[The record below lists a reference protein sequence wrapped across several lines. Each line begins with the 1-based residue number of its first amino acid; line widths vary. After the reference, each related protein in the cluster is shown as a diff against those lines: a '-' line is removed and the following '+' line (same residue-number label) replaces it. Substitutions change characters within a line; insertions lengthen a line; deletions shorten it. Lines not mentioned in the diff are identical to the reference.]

1 MQNDYG
7 FEKGLTVPICPTENS
22 LKKAFS
28 SFILSP
34 SGFRKIFAID
44 KMEES
49 ATPAISSADTAL
61 TAFIAREF
69 AVLVKEHTGKPHP
82 VVVAGTDTRPTGPAL
97 AELFIRTFLAEE
109 IEVRMIGVAA
119 APEIMAYTKTNE
131 TADAFVYIS
140 ASHNPI
146 GHNGF
151 KFGWGD
157 GAVLDPDTAWAFIE
171 RIREKAGSLSVIQS
185 AVTSATAVSR
195 GKTEAV
201 MTAQPQYKEDA
212 LKAYEKFSTIVFSG
226 SSSADCCDEI
236 MARFKESA
244 ASQNIGIV
252 IDFNGSARTLSI
264 DRTFLSSCGLT
275 VRSINSKPGQIV
287 HRIVPEGISL
297 EPCRRFLEDCNRE
310 ESFKPNGIYFPLG
323 FTPDND
329 GDRGNIVYMQKNRK
343 TAAVPEAQQL
353 FALCVLSELAALI
366 VDDCRQP
373 LAVAV
378 NCCTSDRIE
387 AIASVFGAKVFRA
400 EVGEANVVNL
410 ARRLRQDGYLVR
422 ILGEGSNG
430 GNITD
435 PATVRDPL
443 NTIGSLLKLLT
454 RPELFRLWCERTNH
468 EFSSDYSLE
477 TIIESL
483 PEYSTTG
490 SYEPQARLDIQTT
503 NHAAL
508 KAAYETLFPACWE
521 SELAPLRKELD
532 LVSWREFNYEKT
544 EEKEGVGAAF
554 RSGEERGG
562 FKIRFYN
569 GAGEPVAF
577 VWMRGSGTEPVFRVL
592 AEVKGCRPNAEA
604 ELLRIHS
611 ALILKA
617 DRLCSK

>member
-1 MQNDYG
+1 MRNDNG
-7 FEKGLTVPICPTENS
+7 FEKGLTVPICPSENI

-28 SFILSP
+28 AFILSP
-34 SGFRKIFAID
+34 SGFRKVFAVDGI
-44 KMEES
+44 EES
-49 ATPAISSADTAL
+49 ATPAVSSADAAL
-61 TAFIAREF
+61 TIFIAREF
-69 AVLVKEHTGKPHP
+69 ATLLKEHTGKAHP
-82 VVVAGTDTRPTGPAL
+82 VIVTGTDTRPTGPAL
-97 AELFIRTFLAEE
+97 AELFIRTFLSEQV
-109 IEVRMIGVAA
+109 EVRMIGVAA
-119 APEIMAYTKTNE
+119 APEIMAYAKTDG
-131 TADAFVYIS
+131 TVDAFAYIS

-157 GAVLDPDTAWAFIE
+157 GAVLDPDTANVFID
-171 RIREKAGSLSVIQS
+171 RIRKKAESFSEIQS
-185 AVTSATAVSR
+185 AVTSATSVSR
-195 GKTEAV
+195 EKTEAV
-201 MTAQPQYKEDA
+201 MNTRPQYKEEA
-212 LKAYEKFSTIVFSG
+212 LRAYDKFSAVVFTG
-226 SSSADCCDEI
+226 EPYPDRRNEI
-236 MARFKESA
+236 MNRLRESA
-244 ASQNIGIV
+244 SSKNIGIV

-264 DRTFLSSCGLT
+264 DKTFLSSCGLA
-275 VRSINSKPGQIV
+275 VRTINSKPGQIM

-310 ESFKPNGIYFPLG
+310 ESFKPNGTFFPLG

-329 GDRGNIVYMQKNRK
+329 GDRGNIVYMQGNRK

-353 FALCVLSELAALI
+353 FALCVLSELASLTA
-366 VDDCRQP
+366 DGCRQP

-410 ARRLRQDGYLVR
+410 ARRLRREGYLVR

-454 RPELFRLWCERTNH
+454 RPELFRLWCERTDQN
-468 EFSSDYSLE
+468 FIPDYSLE

-483 PEYSTTG
+483 PPYSTTG
-490 SYEPQARLDIQTT
+490 SYEPQAKLDIQTT

-508 KAAYETLFPACWE
+508 KAAYEALFPACWE
-521 SELAPLRKELD
+521 SELVPLRKELD

-544 EEKEGVGAAF
+544 EEKEGVGSAF
-554 RSGEERGG
+554 RSGQERGG

-569 GAGEPVAF
+569 SAGEPVAF
-577 VWMRGSGTEPVFRVL
+577 VWMRGSGTEPVFRIL
-592 AEVKGCRPNAEA
+592 AEVKGLHPNAEA
-604 ELLRIHS
+604 GLLRIHS
-611 ALILKA
+611 ALIREA
-617 DRLCSK
+617 DRLCTK